1 MILVATVMLINDGK
15 HDIMDL
21 ENIWAPH
28 SWSRIEH
35 IRSSST
41 RFCTVLL
48 GSLIVDTAP
57 PLLTLHSLGN
67 FEPTGLSDVIWHGLL
82 LDLLPTPHHTTPHH
96 TTPHHTTPHHTTP
109 HHTTP
114 HHTTPL
120 VPCCNCSQGLY
131 NCQNNFFLP
140 VLWSFHSSAEH
151 TPMNATLLAA
161 THRSC
166 GITCRPVERPSQV

>member
-109 HHTTP
+109 HHLCP
-114 HHTTPL
+114 
-120 VPCCNCSQGLY
+120 
-131 NCQNNFFLP
+131 
-140 VLWSFHSSAEH
+140 
-151 TPMNATLLAA
+151 AA
-161 THRSC
+161 TVLKASTTVRTTSFCQCC
-166 GITCRPVERPSQV
+166 GRFTAVLSTLQ

>member
-1 MILVATVMLINDGK
+1 MILW
-15 HDIMDL
+15 
-21 ENIWAPH
+21 IWKTSGLPTLGAELSISGHPQH
-28 SWSRIEH
+28 VSALCSWDR
-35 IRSSST
+35 
-41 RFCTVLL
+41 LL
-48 GSLIVDTAP
+48 W
-57 PLLTLHSLGN
+57 TLHLHCLHSTPWGTLSLQALVMSSGMGS
-67 FEPTGLSDVIWHGLL
+67 FWTCSPHHT
-82 LDLLPTPHHTTPHH
+82 TPHHTTPHH